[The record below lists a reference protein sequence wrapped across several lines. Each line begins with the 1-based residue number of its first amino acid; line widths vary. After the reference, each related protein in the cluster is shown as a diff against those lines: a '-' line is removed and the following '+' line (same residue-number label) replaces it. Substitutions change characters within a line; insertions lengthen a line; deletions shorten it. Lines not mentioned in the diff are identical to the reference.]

1 MQKITWSNYK
11 HHNTAKL
18 LVCVAPNCSILFV
31 PKNCKYLKIVKIANR
46 SEYLDL
52 VPMYSRILFD
62 KGFKLSD
69 ECAQRFIYYVSPP
82 GRIGVAQMTPSEV
95 RKTKHIANLRRLVE
109 QMIRR
114 LKSFRI
120 LAVEYPI
127 NMLKLF
133 DDVVCIFGALSNLK
147 NPIYL
152 D

>member
-1 MQKITWSNYK
+1 MFQKIVN
-11 HHNTAKL
+11 
-18 LVCVAPNCSILFV
+18 I
-31 PKNCKYLKIVKIANR
+31 LKIVKIANR

-82 GRIGVAQMTPSEV
+82 RRIGVAQMTPSEV

-120 LAVEYPI
+120 LAMEYPI

-133 DDVVCIFGALSNLK
+133 DDVVCIFRALSNLK

>member
-31 PKNCKYLKIVKIANR
+31 PKNCKYLKIIKIANR

-82 GRIGVAQMTPSEV
+82 GRRGAAQMTPSEA

-120 LAVEYPI
+120 LAMEYPI
-127 NMLKLF
+127 NTLKLF

>member
-1 MQKITWSNYK
+1 M
-11 HHNTAKL
+11 
-18 LVCVAPNCSILFV
+18 
-31 PKNCKYLKIVKIANR
+31 
-46 SEYLDL
+46 
-52 VPMYSRILFD
+52 
-62 KGFKLSD
+62 
-69 ECAQRFIYYVSPP
+69 
-82 GRIGVAQMTPSEV
+82 
-95 RKTKHIANLRRLVE
+95 E